1 MRYEK
6 ELLQLHNHICPR
18 QVLGVRMGELA
29 GDLFGLPLPQTN
41 KRLLVFVETDGCFA
55 DGVMVA
61 TGCSLGHRTLRLVD
75 QGKVAATFVDTRSTT
90 NPQRA
95 VRIHPHPLARR
106 RALDAYARQHPNGT
120 YSRWQAQFD
129 SYQSMPVEELLSVQN
144 VELTVSSAFLISRP
158 GVRAVC
164 SACGEEIINERE
176 VRSDGLVLCRHCAGE
191 SYYQCVGGTNGVN
204 E

>member
-6 ELLQLHNHICPR
+6 ELLQLHNHVCPR

-29 GDLFGLPLPQTN
+29 GELLGLPLRQGG

-75 QGKVAATFVDTRSTT
+75 QGKVAATFVDTHAR
-90 NPQRA
+90 PERA
-95 VRIHPHPLARR
+95 VRIRPNPLARS
-106 RALDAYARQHPNGT
+106 RAEAYYAERHPGASC
-120 YSRWQAQFD
+120 SRWQAQLD
-129 SYQSMPVEELLSVQN
+129 SYQIMPAGELLAVQA
-144 VELTVSSAFLISRP
+144 VELTISTRALVSRP
-158 GVRAVC
+158 GVRVTC

-176 VRSDGLVLCRHCAGE
+176 VRRDGLILCRHCAGE
-191 SYYQCVGGTNGVN
+191 SCYYR
-204 E
+204 